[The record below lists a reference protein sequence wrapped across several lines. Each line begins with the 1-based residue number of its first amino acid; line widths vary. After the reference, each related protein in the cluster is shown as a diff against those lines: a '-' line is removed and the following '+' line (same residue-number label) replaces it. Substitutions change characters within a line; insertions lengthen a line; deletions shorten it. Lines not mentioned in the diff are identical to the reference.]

1 MNTVCTDQ
9 VQFEG
14 ASEEPA
20 AGVSDELFKVRE
32 ALRAEAGRARQVCP
46 DAVLEELASRLPTRP
61 EDLDAIPGVGKLF
74 VERYGEDFLEVT
86 RRFAAE
92 RSGSIGLRCE
102 TAEALRRMEKNLTDL
117 GRGNRMLFQ
126 PRMYR
131 AGSIDM
137 LDIQNADIFGTLFRG
152 GSFCTEGCEDGVR
165 RHVKEIV
172 READRECRDRGV
184 SDLYIAYPFV
194 EGRLQDGFAVR
205 APLALFPA
213 AVRREKGEVF
223 VSVDSS
229 RDPTF
234 NGALILAWM
243 KASGEDGP
251 LPDLAV
257 EDVAQDG
264 FMDSLLSFYAGAGI
278 RLSRPEPGP
287 APFRGGDADRMPPYA
302 RGELAVMPFAVLGRY
317 PLYSSC
323 VQKDFAS
330 ILSGSV
336 ASGVLDR
343 MAGAPRHFPSPSE
356 GNKGRP
362 MASSI
367 PLDPAQESIV
377 SSLWESDG
385 LVVQGPP
392 GTGKSQVIAEMAVSA
407 VLKGMNVLVVS
418 EKKAALDVV
427 RSRLGPISDY
437 CMLVDDAGDKAS
449 FYPQLSKMLSLPDVR
464 ENPELEAAE
473 EEVGKS
479 LHALDRIS
487 ESLYEEQGSG
497 MLPIRLYS
505 EDLARRLSGKAVPA
519 ALEENVPSRAKTL
532 SYEEAAAMHRL
543 FSDPSVL
550 QSYLRY
556 RGAIREHPVLL
567 AMKEGLTP
575 KDLRSLEADLRRIS
589 ESWNGRP
596 SCRMEAEREAYSV
609 LGRFFD
615 GVGPGLLGTVLK
627 DPDAVVSSLASYG
640 DYSEGSSMFGDLD
653 PAWKSYGN
661 GVLEAS
667 SALGIGLSEV
677 EEAMF
682 ALVEA
687 EQARIF
693 DEGFDASMLETF
705 EDALT
710 DAEKAMDALRS
721 AVRAS
726 AISSLDE
733 SLRSIMDSRRF
744 GDMSRII
751 SSKRRW
757 SPGRFVRRFGY
768 EMTEGVRIWLMTPDA
783 VSEVL
788 PLEAGMFGLLVFD
801 EASQMF
807 VERGV
812 PAMQRARRVAVAGDR
827 RQLRPSAVG
836 FARYEDS
843 DGGSLLDAAAARF
856 PSSMLDYHYR
866 SRYGALMAFSNRAF
880 YGGRL
885 HVAPDVD
892 IPGRP
897 PIEVRRVDGTW
908 EGRANLR
915 EAEEAVKALREVLEG
930 DGTVG
935 IITFNSYQRDL
946 VLDVLEAECASD
958 PAFGRRVAAESRR
971 TSGGE
976 DVGLF
981 VKNVENVQG
990 DERDVI
996 IFSVGYGRDRGGRFS
1011 QRFGWLN
1018 ADGGENRL
1026 NVAITRARSRMVVIR
1041 SFDPGDIRSDEG
1053 GPGLFKSFLR
1063 YADAVSSGDAAG
1075 AMKVLDS
1082 IGPAVTDRPGGGSS
1096 AAASLLESALRRA
1109 GFGVERDV
1117 GAEGCVLDL
1126 AAVRDGRRVLG
1137 IEVDAGLYAAD
1148 GDSMARDCLRRR
1160 YLGSRGWK
1168 VSRLW
1173 TPMMWRDPEKECSRI
1188 VREAQDAW
1196 MNMQK
1201 GNQTRE

>member
-1 MNTVCTDQ
+1 
-9 VQFEG
+9 
-14 ASEEPA
+14 
-20 AGVSDELFKVRE
+20 
-32 ALRAEAGRARQVCP
+32 
-46 DAVLEELASRLPTRP
+46 
-61 EDLDAIPGVGKLF
+61 
-74 VERYGEDFLEVT
+74 
-86 RRFAAE
+86 
-92 RSGSIGLRCE
+92 
-102 TAEALRRMEKNLTDL
+102 
-117 GRGNRMLFQ
+117 
-126 PRMYR
+126 
-131 AGSIDM
+131 
-137 LDIQNADIFGTLFRG
+137 
-152 GSFCTEGCEDGVR
+152 
-165 RHVKEIV
+165 
-172 READRECRDRGV
+172 
-184 SDLYIAYPFV
+184 
-194 EGRLQDGFAVR
+194 
-205 APLALFPA
+205 
-213 AVRREKGEVF
+213 
-223 VSVDSS
+223 
-229 RDPTF
+229 
-234 NGALILAWM
+234 
-243 KASGEDGP
+243 
-251 LPDLAV
+251 
-257 EDVAQDG
+257 
-264 FMDSLLSFYAGAGI
+264 
-278 RLSRPEPGP
+278 
-287 APFRGGDADRMPPYA
+287 
-302 RGELAVMPFAVLGRY
+302 MPFAVLGRY

-343 MAGAPRHFPSPSE
+343 MAGAPRLVPSSE
-356 GNKGRP
+356 GIEGKP
-362 MASSI
+362 MAFSI
-367 PLDPAQESIV
+367 PLDPAQERIV
-377 SSLWESDG
+377 ASLWESDG

-407 VLKGMNVLVVS
+407 ITRGTNVLVVS

-437 CMLVDDAGDKAS
+437 CMLIDDAGDKAS
-449 FYPQLSKMLSLPDVR
+449 FYSQLSKMLSLPDVC
-464 ENPELEAAE
+464 EDPGLEAAE
-473 EEVGKS
+473 EEVGKR

-487 ESLYEEQGSG
+487 GSLYEEQESG

-519 ALEENVPSRAKTL
+519 AIEENVPASAKTQ
-532 SYEEAAAMHRL
+532 SYEEAARMHSL
-543 FSDPSVL
+543 FSDPSAM

-556 RGAIREHPVLL
+556 REAIRKHPVLL

-575 KDLRSLEADLRRIS
+575 KDLGSLEADLLRIS
-589 ESWNGRP
+589 ASWDGRP

-627 DPDAVVSSLASYG
+627 DPGAVISSLESYG
-640 DYSEGSSMFGDLD
+640 AYSEGSRMFGALD

-667 SALGIGLSEV
+667 YALGAGLSES

-693 DEGFDASMLETF
+693 DEGFDASVLESF
-705 EDALT
+705 EDALGEA
-710 DAEKAMDALRS
+710 DKAMDALRS

-726 AISSLDE
+726 AISSLDA
-733 SLRSIMDSRRF
+733 SLRPIKDSRRF
-744 GDMSRII
+744 GDMSRIM

-768 EMTEGVRIWLMTPDA
+768 EMLEGVRIWLMTPDA
-783 VSEVL
+783 LSDVL
-788 PLEAGMFGLLVFD
+788 PLEAGMFGLLIFD

-843 DGGSLLDAAAARF
+843 EGGSLLDVAAARF

-866 SRYGALMAFSNRAF
+866 SRFGALMAFSNRAF

-892 IPGRP
+892 IPRRP

-908 EGRANLR
+908 EGRVNVR
-915 EAEEAVKALREVLEG
+915 EAEEAVKVLREVLEG
-930 DGTVG
+930 DETVG
-935 IITFNSYQRDL
+935 VITFNSHQRDL
-946 VLDVLEAECASD
+946 VMDMLEAECASD

-996 IFSVGYGRDRGGRFS
+996 IFSVGYGRDPDGRFA

-1018 ADGGENRL
+1018 AEGGENRL
-1026 NVAITRARSRMVVIR
+1026 NVAITRARSRMVLIR

-1063 YADAVSSGDAAG
+1063 YADAVSSGDSAA
-1075 AMKVLDS
+1075 AMEVLDS
-1082 IGPAVTDRPGGGSS
+1082 VGPAVAERQGGGVC
-1096 AAASLLESALRRA
+1096 AAASLAEAALRRA
-1109 GFGVERDV
+1109 GFGVEHGV
-1117 GAEGCVLDL
+1117 GTEGCVLDL

-1137 IEVDAGLYAAD
+1137 IEVDAEVYAD
-1148 GDSMARDCLRRR
+1148 GGDSRSRDCLRRR
-1160 YLGSRGWK
+1160 YLESRGWK
-1168 VSRLW
+1168 VVRLW
-1173 TPMMWRDPEKECSRI
+1173 TAMMWRDSERECARI
-1188 VREAQDAW
+1188 VREATESW
-1196 MNMQK
+1196 MIMQK
-1201 GNQTRE
+1201 GINHQNDTKL